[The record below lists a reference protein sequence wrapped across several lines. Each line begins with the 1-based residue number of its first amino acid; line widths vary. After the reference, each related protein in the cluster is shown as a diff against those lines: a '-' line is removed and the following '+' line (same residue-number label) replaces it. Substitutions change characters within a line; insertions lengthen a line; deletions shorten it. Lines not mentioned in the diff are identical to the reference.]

1 MPNARDTSNTAV
13 PMAVSNP
20 LVPIQLRGELHET
33 IWGGQ
38 NLSTYA
44 GKVIPEGMQIGE
56 SWETAIESV
65 AVNPPYERKTLGQLV
80 EMMGEHLLGWR
91 AVELFGHRFPLLT
104 KFLDARQWLSV
115 QVHPDDSY
123 ADAHEGGKLGK
134 TETWYILH
142 AEPGAQLVLGLTHEC
157 SREEVRQA
165 IAGAHLENLLHTFPV
180 KAGDVVFVPAGTVH
194 AIGPGVVLYELQ
206 EYSDLTYR
214 LYDYGRLQ
222 ANGQPRPLHIE
233 QSLAVMHCRP
243 AESTTVTPISLA
255 ENALDGERRI
265 LVASTYFLE
274 EELRIRGSYP
284 LETLSS
290 SCHILT
296 LLGGECEISYGIGRL
311 SLSTG
316 DTVVVPAALGP
327 YRLESRAGVRV
338 LLSYVPTADDPL
350 VTLWRRGQPGFVE

>member
-1 MPNARDTSNTAV
+1 MPNARDTSDAATRLAASDPV
-13 PMAVSNP
+13 
-20 LVPIQLRGELHET
+20 VPIQLRGDLHET

-44 GKVIPEGMQIGE
+44 GKIIPPGMQVGE

-65 AVNPPYERKTLGQLV
+65 AVNPPYEEKTLGELV
-80 EMMGEHLLGWR
+80 QIMDERLLGWR

-115 QVHPDDSY
+115 QVHPDDPY

-157 SREEVRQA
+157 GREEVRQA
-165 IAGAHLENLLHTFPV
+165 IAGAHLEDLLHTFTV
-180 KAGDVVFVPAGTVH
+180 QAGDVVFVPAGTVH

-222 ANGQPRPLHIE
+222 ANGQPRELHIE
-233 QSLAVMHCRP
+233 QSLAVMHYRP
-243 AESTTVTPISLA
+243 AESTSVTPVYLDDTT
-255 ENALDGERRI
+255 LDGERRI
-265 LVASTYFLE
+265 LVACNYFLE
-274 EELRIRGSYP
+274 EELRFRGFYP
-284 LETLSS
+284 LKTGGS

-296 LLGGECEISYGIGRL
+296 LLSGGCDVCYGAGRL
-311 SLSTG
+311 SLAAG

-327 YRLESRAGVRV
+327 YQLESGVGVRL
-338 LLSYVPTADDPL
+338 LLSYVPTANDPL
-350 VTLWRRGQPGFVE
+350 VALWCRSQRGFVE